1 MTYAT
6 LDHLIERFG
15 ERMLVQ
21 LTDRGSPATGE
32 VDGDVVAAQLAN
44 ADAVIDGFLL
54 GRYALPLADTPPLLV
69 DLAQAIAIYKLHPF
83 DTDEKIRRDYADAL
97 ATLDRIAAGK
107 VRLPVAGVEPPSSG
121 ASGVQAI
128 DRERDMTPE
137 NLRGFI

>member
-6 LDHLIERFG
+6 LGHLLERFG

-32 VDGDVVAAQLAN
+32 VDEDVVAAQLAN
-44 ADAVIDGFLL
+44 TDAVIDGFLL
-54 GRYALPLADTPPLLV
+54 GRYALPLAETPPLLV
-69 DLAQAIAIYKLHPF
+69 DLAQVIAIYKLHPF
-83 DTDEKIRRDYADAL
+83 EPDAKIEKDYRDAL
-97 ATLDRIAAGK
+97 ATLDRIATGK

-121 ASGVQAI
+121 ASGVQTI

-137 NLRGFI
+137 NMRGFI